1 MKEKKKKR
9 ERERERESPGT
20 LGVRLIPGPI
30 QSIADS
36 GRSKLRSKTATH
48 YQNPNMHKLIK
59 SKLSVSS
66 IERSPLVVANS
77 IVAEVT
83 NGFNFS
89 HTNFN

>member
-1 MKEKKKKR
+1 MKKKKK
-9 ERERERESPGT
+9 ERGRA

-48 YQNPNMHKLIK
+48 YQNPNIHQLIK

-77 IVAEVT
+77 VVAEVH
-83 NGFNFS
+83 GF
-89 HTNFN
+89 